1 MKSKPAYEPG
11 SAGVPPASRKRTE
24 RTRRREQPSPG
35 YGPTGA
41 GAPRDDASIPDFF
54 SPHVARAR
62 RFYLDLNP
70 PPGRALTL
78 VCGGVECCTAD
89 YAIHRRTFPF
99 HSIEYVVGGRGTVKL
114 RGRLHALQPGSL
126 FSYGPGIGHDIAGDP
141 AAPLV
146 KYFVDFSGRKAGAL
160 LRSGSLA
167 GGRVAR
173 VFPAHELQAVFD
185 ELIRCGLQGT
195 RYSIAAGEKLLESL
209 VLKIAAARA
218 PWQGRETLAFTTYQ
232 QCRQHMQ
239 QHFRRLKTLQQI
251 AAECRLNH
259 SYLCRLFRRYD
270 HQTPYQYL
278 LRLKMNLAAER
289 LQQPA
294 VLVKQV
300 AEETGFGDPFH
311 FSRAFKAVFGLAPDA
326 FRRLR

>member
-1 MKSKPAYEPG
+1 MKSKLPVE
-11 SAGVPPASRKRTE
+11 S
-24 RTRRREQPSPG
+24 
-35 YGPTGA
+35 GPKG
-41 GAPRDDASIPDFF
+41 PDFF
-54 SPHVARAR
+54 SPQVARAR

-78 VCGGVECCTAD
+78 VCGGVETCTPD

-99 HSIEYVVGGRGTVKL
+99 YSIEYVVGGRGTVKL
-114 RGRLHALQPGSL
+114 HRRVHLLEPGSL
-126 FSYGPGIGHDIAGDP
+126 FSYGPGIRHDIAGDP

-146 KYFVDFSGRKAGAL
+146 KYFVDFSGRRAGAL

-167 GGRVAR
+167 GGRVSR
-173 VFPAHELQAVFD
+173 VFPVHELQPVFD
-185 ELIRCGLQGT
+185 ELIRCGLRGT
-195 RYSIAAGEKLLESL
+195 RFSVAAGEKLLEAL
-209 VLKIAAARA
+209 VLKIGAARA
-218 PWQGRETLAFTTYQ
+218 PWQGRETLAFSTCQ
-232 QCRQHMQ
+232 KCRQYIQ
-239 QHFRRLKTLQQI
+239 QHFRRLKTLEQI
-251 AAECRLNH
+251 AAECRLNPA
-259 SYLCRLFRRYD
+259 YLCRLFRRYD

-289 LQQPA
+289 LRQPE

-311 FSRAFKAVFGLAPDA
+311 FSRAFKSVFGLSPDA

>member
-1 MKSKPAYEPG
+1 MKSKPAIRP
-11 SAGVPPASRKRTE
+11 
-24 RTRRREQPSPG
+24 
-35 YGPTGA
+35 
-41 GAPRDDASIPDFF
+41 DAVPDFF
-54 SPHVARAR
+54 SPHVVRAQ

-70 PPGRALTL
+70 LPKRALTL
-78 VCGGVECCTAD
+78 VCGGVETCAAD

-99 HSIEYVVGGRGTVKL
+99 HSIEYVVSGRGTVKL
-114 RGRLHALQPGSL
+114 GGRLHELQPGSL

-146 KYFVDFSGRKAGAL
+146 KYFVDFSGRRAGAL
-160 LRSGSLA
+160 LCSCSLA

-195 RYSIAAGEKLLESL
+195 RYSIAAGEKLLEGL

-232 QCRQHMQ
+232 QSRQHIQ

-251 AAECRLNH
+251 SAECRLNH

-278 LRLKMNLAAER
+278 MRLKMNLAAER

-294 VLVKQV
+294 ALVKQV
-300 AEETGFGDPFH
+300 AEEAGFGDPFH
-311 FSRAFKAVFGLAPDA
+311 FSRAFKSVFGLAPDA

>member
-1 MKSKPAYEPG
+1 MKSKPVIQQA
-11 SAGVPPASRKRTE
+11 PA
-24 RTRRREQPSPG
+24 
-35 YGPTGA
+35 A
-41 GAPRDDASIPDFF
+41 PDFF
-54 SPHVARAR
+54 SPHVTRAR

-70 PPGRALTL
+70 SPKRTLAL
-78 VCGGVECCTAD
+78 VCGGVECCAAD

-99 HSIEYVVGGRGTVKL
+99 HSIEYVVGGRGAVKFN
-114 RGRLHALQPGSL
+114 GRLQALGPGSL
-126 FSYGPGIGHDIAGDP
+126 FSYGPGVRHDIAGDS

-160 LRSGSLA
+160 LRSCSLD

-173 VFPAHELQAVFD
+173 VFPAGELQAVFD

-195 RYSIAAGEKLLESL
+195 PDSVQAGEKLLECL
-209 VLKIAAARA
+209 VLKISAARA
-218 PWQGRETLAFTTYQ
+218 PMPGRETLAFATYQ
-232 QCRQHMQ
+232 QCRRHMQ
-239 QHFRRLKTLQQI
+239 QNFRRLKTLRQI
-251 AAECRLNH
+251 AAECRLNPA
-259 SYLCRLFRRYD
+259 YLCRLFRRYD

-278 LRLKMNLAAER
+278 LRLKMNLAAEL

-294 VLVKQV
+294 ALVKQV

-311 FSRAFKAVFGLAPDA
+311 FSRAFKSVFGLAPDA